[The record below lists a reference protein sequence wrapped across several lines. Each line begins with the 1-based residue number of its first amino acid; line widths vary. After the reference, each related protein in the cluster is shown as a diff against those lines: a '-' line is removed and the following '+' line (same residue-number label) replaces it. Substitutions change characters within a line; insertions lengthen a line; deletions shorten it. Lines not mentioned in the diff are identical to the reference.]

1 MTITEE
7 DLKKAVDEAVEK
19 ATKGLKEKNTELL
32 GDLKKEKDARKEL
45 DEAKRIAE
53 EEAANKSGDVEKI
66 KKQLEDKH
74 KRDLETISE
83 KANKAE
89 SRLNQVLIDNGLTE
103 ALIKA
108 KIAPQFLEMAK
119 DHIKARN
126 TPEIGEVD
134 GNPTAF
140 IGGKAIDA
148 FITEWSQGD
157 NGKHFIAAPANGG
170 GGSNGSNSQ
179 GKAQTGNADMGGD
192 KAARTAAIAQKFPNL
207 SDK

>member
-7 DLKKAVDEAVEK
+7 DLKKAVDEAVDK
-19 ATKGLKEKNTELL
+19 ATKGLKEKNAELL
-32 GDLKKEKDARKEL
+32 GKLKEEKETREASE
-45 DEAKRIAE
+45 EAKRIAE
-53 EEAANKSGDVEKI
+53 EEAANKSGDIEKI
-66 KKQLEDKH
+66 KQQLEAKH
-74 KRDLETISE
+74 KRELDTASD
-83 KANKAE
+83 KATKAE
-89 SRLNQVLIDNGLTE
+89 ARLNQVLIDNGLTD

-119 DHIKARN
+119 DHIKARH

-134 GNPTAF
+134 GAVTAL
-140 IGGKAIDA
+140 IGGKAIGE

-157 NGKHFIAAPANGG
+157 SGKHFIAAPTNGG

-179 GKAQTGNADMGGD
+179 GKAQTATANMGGTREE
-192 KAARTAAIAQKFPNL
+192 RTAAIAQKFQL